1 MQLNINIQFCTNSA
15 DLVRNIFHKF
25 SNESFYTVKAKHAAA
40 TAGVKSSLIKLANVQ
55 YIANTVQLNPLT
67 TADQNSII
75 PTDIC
80 TCMS

>member
-25 SNESFYTVKAKHAAA
+25 SNESLLYS
-40 TAGVKSSLIKLANVQ
+40 KSETRSGNKLANVN